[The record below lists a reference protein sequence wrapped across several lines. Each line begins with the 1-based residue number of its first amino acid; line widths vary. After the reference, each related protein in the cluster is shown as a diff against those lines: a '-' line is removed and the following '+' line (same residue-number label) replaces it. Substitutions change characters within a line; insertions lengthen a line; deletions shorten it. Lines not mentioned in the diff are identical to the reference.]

1 MKCPRCDFQVN
12 RKDNF
17 CPYCG
22 EQLKLITKEKEDSLN
37 YQDTTFDNE
46 DIEQNKLIAGLSYIS
61 FLFILYFIVCPKSKF
76 AKFHANQ
83 GIILFISKA
92 VVSIFIGLL
101 DISNMYRLIIENICD
116 AIFVLL
122 IIYGLINALKGKVRR
137 LPLIG
142 KYNILK

>member
-37 YQDTTFDNE
+37 YQNTTFDNE

-61 FLFILYFIVCPKSKF
+61 FLFILYFLPVIV
-76 AKFHANQ
+76 NN
-83 GIILFISKA
+83 L
-92 VVSIFIGLL
+92 
-101 DISNMYRLIIENICD
+101 
-116 AIFVLL
+116 
-122 IIYGLINALKGKVRR
+122 
-137 LPLIG
+137 
-142 KYNILK
+142 